1 MIAEF
6 DAHPSAVRLSGAK
19 FYGILDAGYLRE
31 ELFPTMCRALLD
43 GGADII
49 QVRAKKATKGE
60 YEKLLESVLPLF
72 EGIDTPLIV
81 NDHLDIALRHP
92 CCGLHVGQD
101 DASVEEAR
109 NRLGPDRILGL
120 STHSVEQAKR
130 ALEKAPLLSYFC
142 IGPVYATRTKPDYVP
157 VGLELVRAVTAL
169 NDGILPLFSIGGINR
184 ANVEHVRLAG
194 AERVVVVSDVLE
206 AEDPADAVRELRDA
220 MER

>member
-1 MIAEF
+1 MIAEYG
-6 DAHPSAVRLSGAK
+6 AHPSAALLVGAK
-19 FYGILDAGYLRE
+19 FYGILDAGYLRAE
-31 ELFPTMCRALLD
+31 QFPAMCQALLA
-43 GGADII
+43 GGADLI
-49 QVRAKKATKGE
+49 QVRAKKASKSE

-72 EGIDTPLIV
+72 EGNDTPLIV

-92 CCGLHVGQD
+92 RCGLHVGQD
-101 DASVEEAR
+101 DATVEDAR
-109 NRLGPDRILGL
+109 SKLGPNRVLGL

-157 VGLELVRAVTAL
+157 VGIELVRAVTAL

-184 ANVEHVRLAG
+184 ANVEHVRHAG

-206 AEDPADAVRELRDA
+206 AENPAHVVRELREA